1 MKAKAFFNKILWA
14 CVALLLSLFCVFQ
27 SVHIKT
33 ATAEKITILSLDKTN
48 VLDDLQGMTIDG
60 EPFDLTDYAFDELR
74 DIQVISF
81 VEYCYSYRK
90 DMQEHFGLYVYLW
103 NPKGLSFEDDK
114 TRNRIQF
121 TYGEHYDV
129 PVKYSLTILNKS
141 EKKGYEGLFYKVKV
155 DLSETD
161 KLYILSSL
169 NSVSRTYHIS
179 GIELLDEGKTKA
191 VEYPIATTFTY
202 SGFAKGFGADD
213 SAEST
218 LTCVREGNEVLELDV
233 HHTYYRPNG
242 SNGINSYTQD
252 TLMTAYFSIPNNVLE
267 SYERLSGV
275 ACSWIKVM
283 TDWIYVTGRKDIY
296 DAFLNEIGVD
306 HGILPWKDDNGT
318 PYVGLDDKAFPYGF
332 CATTVEGQ
340 NVLSCNYSG
349 ERAWETLDRLNYVF
363 WTGSNNLNSADDYC
377 VSSEDLKE
385 WMNNYH
391 QLYGQKN
398 DKYLKVDG
406 KEYFP
411 YNSALFADNSVKTTN
426 VTVSAD
432 ESRSLTEEVF
442 SQSWLQ
448 KMFGGADKEYSN
460 SFDGIEAIKKV
471 TDEDMDCTDGLL
483 CNSLY
488 INEKDIQSFKD
499 FFEAEKRKGRI
510 VFLLRYDIGEYQSIE
525 TKQGKPDNDGL
536 VVGFDDGDTNGY
548 VCREDV
554 YLDFDV
560 IHCEFERDNE
570 TVIIPVV
577 SSPVDIVA
585 DTQPPIYTSED
596 NYGWFVEFFSWL
608 LGIGLVVLGV
618 IAVAIFAPWIFS
630 LIGNGFLA
638 ACKFAV
644 KLLSIGLKW
653 TFKIIWFVVAFPWNL
668 IFKGI
673 KRKKNRP

>member
-1 MKAKAFFNKILWA
+1 MKVK
-14 CVALLLSLFCVFQ
+14 LLLNRFLCVLAAVVLSFCVFQ

-33 ATAEKITILSLDKTN
+33 ATAEETTILSFDKTN

-60 EPFDLTDYAFDELR
+60 KPFDLTDYAFDELR
-74 DIQVISF
+74 DVQVISF
-81 VEYCYSYRK
+81 VEYCFSYRE
-90 DMQEHFGLYVYLW
+90 DRQEYFGLYVYLW

-121 TYGEHYDV
+121 TYGEYYDV

-141 EKKGYEGLFYKVKV
+141 VKNGYEGLFYKAKI

-161 KLYILSSL
+161 KSYILGSL

-179 GIELLDEGKTKA
+179 GIELLETGKSTA

-218 LTCVREGNEVLELDV
+218 LTCVREGNEVLKLDV
-233 HHTYYRPNG
+233 HHTYYRPDG
-242 SNGINSYTQD
+242 SNGTNSYTQD

-283 TDWIYVTGRKDIY
+283 TDWIYVTGREDIY
-296 DAFLNEIGVD
+296 KAYLNEIGVD

-318 PYVGLDDKAFPYGF
+318 PYIGLDDTVFPYGF

-363 WTGSNNLNSADDYC
+363 WTGSSNLNSADDYY

-391 QLYGQKN
+391 QIFGQKN

-411 YNSALFADNSVKTTN
+411 YNSALFAVDSVKTTN

-460 SFDGIEAIKKV
+460 TFDGIEAIKKV
-471 TDEDMDCTDGLL
+471 TDEDMDYTDGLL

-499 FFEAEKRKGRI
+499 FFEAEKRKGRT

-560 IHCEFERDNE
+560 IYCEFERDGE

-596 NYGWFVEFFSWL
+596 NYDWFVEFFLWL
-608 LGIGLVVLGV
+608 LGIGLLVLGV

-630 LIGNGFLA
+630 LVGNGFLA

-668 IFKGI
+668 IFKGL
-673 KRKKNRP
+673 KQMKNRP